1 MASSVAHNL
10 TFDETSGREL
20 SPESSQEI
28 ASRVKHVMRDF
39 RPTLIAMGGLA
50 LFACALVVAFRI
62 ITMDAARQLQQ
73 PAIDFAV
80 CGAIAFLGLSISWVH
95 LGDRPATEAEEFTA
109 DMDMES
115 EPMPAALPAAACR
128 QVLSQRQV
136 ADHACPFCGENMM
149 SLGLARYYCH
159 GCGHLEGNVPV
170 SFLDSA
176 SACRCDNCR
185 QNLQHAV

>member
-28 ASRVKHVMRDF
+28 ASQVKHVLRDF

-62 ITMDAARQLQQ
+62 ITLDATRQLQQ
-73 PAIDFAV
+73 PAIDFAI

-95 LGDRPATEAEEFTA
+95 LGECPAKTEVQEFA
-109 DMDMES
+109 VEVES
-115 EPMPAALPAAACR
+115 EPKPR
-128 QVLSQRQV
+128 RKGLSQPAV
-136 ADHACPFCGENMM
+136 AGHPCPFCCQNMM
-149 SLGLARYYCH
+149 SLGLARYYC
-159 GCGHLEGNVPV
+159 
-170 SFLDSA
+170 
-176 SACRCDNCR
+176 
-185 QNLQHAV
+185 

>member
-1 MASSVAHNL
+1 
-10 TFDETSGREL
+10 
-20 SPESSQEI
+20 
-28 ASRVKHVMRDF
+28 MRDF